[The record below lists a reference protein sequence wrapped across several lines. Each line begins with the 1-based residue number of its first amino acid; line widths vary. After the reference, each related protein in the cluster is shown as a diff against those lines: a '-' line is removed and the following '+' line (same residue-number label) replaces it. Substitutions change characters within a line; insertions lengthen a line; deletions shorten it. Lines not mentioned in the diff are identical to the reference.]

1 MAAVSNLKNMA
12 LCLFATCFVCSG
24 VLGGVYAV
32 TKAPI
37 EETNAAILKA
47 SVAKVLPEGE
57 ISASKPIEVGGMPS
71 EYYECVKDGN
81 VIAYAVKSTVTG
93 FGGALTLMV
102 GVVPGGEIYNTSVLS
117 HSETPGLGAK

>member
-37 EETNAAILKA
+37 EETNAAIL
-47 SVAKVLPEGE
+47 SRPLWQRCSLRG
-57 ISASKPIEVGGMPS
+57 
-71 EYYECVKDGN
+71 
-81 VIAYAVKSTVTG
+81 KSQHQ
-93 FGGALTLMV
+93 
-102 GVVPGGEIYNTSVLS
+102 SRS
-117 HSETPGLGAK
+117 R

>member
-47 SVAKVLPEGE
+47 SVAHRKV
-57 ISASKPIEVGGMPS
+57 
-71 EYYECVKDGN
+71 
-81 VIAYAVKSTVTG
+81 
-93 FGGALTLMV
+93 
-102 GVVPGGEIYNTSVLS
+102 
-117 HSETPGLGAK
+117 HSQ

>member
-47 SVAKVLPEGE
+47 SVALVLPEGD
-57 ISASKPIEVGGMPS
+57 IPTSTPNKVGGRPA
-71 EYYECVKDGN
+71 EYYECVKDRNGS
-81 VIAYAVKSTVTG
+81 A
-93 FGGALTLMV
+93 
-102 GVVPGGEIYNTSVLS
+102 
-117 HSETPGLGAK
+117 

>member
-57 ISASKPIEVGGMPS
+57 ISASKPIEGR
-71 EYYECVKDGN
+71 Y
-81 VIAYAVKSTVTG
+81 
-93 FGGALTLMV
+93 FL
-102 GVVPGGEIYNTSVLS
+102 PGWAHLRGLFNPW
-117 HSETPGLGAK
+117 PGLRREAQLLPGQ